1 MSESKIERVIRVI
14 AERNHTTPEQVRREM
29 QEAMEEGMN
38 NPDPKVQ
45 AAWKKI
51 PHKGE
56 AVTLEEFLEYI
67 ASQI

>member
-1 MSESKIERVIRVI
+1 
-14 AERNHTTPEQVRREM
+14 
-29 QEAMEEGMN
+29 MN
-38 NPDPKVQ
+38 NPDPTVQ